1 MATIVIVKRVLENKL
16 EQVAEDKLIKIKEK
30 VNTQQMSEE
39 DRAGYISQIQ
49 VRDSIRDRYFFV
61 NILTL
66 VASATSQTDAARD
79 LYECKY
85 PYSNAK
91 NRE

>member
-49 VRDSIRDRYFFV
+49 V
-61 NILTL
+61 
-66 VASATSQTDAARD
+66 QD
-79 LYECKY
+79 LFLCKY
-85 PYSNAK
+85 TDIG
-91 NRE
+91 